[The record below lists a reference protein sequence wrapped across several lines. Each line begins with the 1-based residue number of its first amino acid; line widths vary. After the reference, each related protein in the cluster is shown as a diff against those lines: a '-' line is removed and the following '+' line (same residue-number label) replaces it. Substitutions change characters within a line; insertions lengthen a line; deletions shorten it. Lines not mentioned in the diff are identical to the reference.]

1 MLHAE
6 ISTACLRVFE
16 HDSRCVRLN
25 TKARLAISRLII
37 IISRR
42 GIIYIGKGS
51 WEFDQKKEES
61 NILIFGK
68 PLVGKPMAAEHMN
81 ALAMTSRFG

>member
-1 MLHAE
+1 MLYAE
-6 ISTACLRVFE
+6 ISTACLGVFE
-16 HDSRCVRLN
+16 HDSRCVRSN
-25 TKARLAISRLII
+25 TEARLAISNLII

-42 GIIYIGKGS
+42 GIIYIEKGG
-51 WEFDQKKEES
+51 WEFDQRGEEL

-68 PLVGKPMAAEHMN
+68 PLVGKPMAAEHIN